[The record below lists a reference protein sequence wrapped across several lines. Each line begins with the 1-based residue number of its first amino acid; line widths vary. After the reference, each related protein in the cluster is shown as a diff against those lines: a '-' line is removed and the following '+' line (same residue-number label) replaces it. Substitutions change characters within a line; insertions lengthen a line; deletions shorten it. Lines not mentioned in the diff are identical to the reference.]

1 MKPRVLA
8 TQCLSYVHLQAWV
21 PDWVSSLSS
30 ISSKNVWLCVIM
42 VQICSWAFESIQYT
56 QPKPEK
62 GFVGLGIPKSGSSS
76 WFPNKNMACFGAPI
90 SGQSCFWGVF
100 SRCNGHSKSVPTDH
114 GANPSGLA
122 HLPWIENGVPYTQS
136 REFHSIFVW
145 SLPIGIN
152 LRIFLCGQLNSR
164 CSAISEQAISN
175 GWLCT
180 LPNPIYIL
188 GVVGFTSWYP
198 PVT

>member
-76 WFPNKNMACFGAPI
+76 WFPNKNMAFFGVPI
-90 SGQSCFWGVF
+90 SGQSCFWGF
-100 SRCNGHSKSVPTDH
+100 SPDAMDIPNLYQQTMEPIHQGLHTSH
-114 GANPSGLA
+114 GLKMAYHTTNQ
-122 HLPWIENGVPYTQS
+122 ENFIAS
-136 REFHSIFVW
+136 
-145 SLPIGIN
+145 
-152 LRIFLCGQLNSR
+152 LCGL
-164 CSAISEQAISN
+164 
-175 GWLCT
+175 
-180 LPNPIYIL
+180 
-188 GVVGFTSWYP
+188 YP
-198 PVT
+198 LE